1 MADVE
6 GLVEAKKVQDY
17 GVGRSAGFHLKG
29 SDHLD
34 WGMKNRLSRI
44 IKPDTGRT
52 VMLAVDHGY
61 FQGPTSGLEVMEQ
74 TLEPLIPYAD
84 CLMLTRGILR
94 SSVPAG
100 CQVPIVLRVSGGQSV
115 LTELSN
121 ETWNVSVEEC
131 IRLNVAGMAFSIYLG
146 APHEH
151 QTLVAFS
158 DLVDAGYA
166 SGIPVL
172 AVTAVGREMARDAR
186 YLSLASRLAAEMGAN
201 FVKTYYCE
209 DFTRVTGTCPVPIV
223 MAGGKKLPE
232 LEALT
237 MAHNAISEGAVGV
250 DMGRNIFQSDC
261 PVGMIKAVRAVV
273 HHNDKPKVALK
284 IYEDEKKTLKLTRAA
299 SPRPKSKARK

>member
-6 GLVEAKKVQDY
+6 GLVEARNVKV
-17 GVGRSAGFHLKG
+17 SASGGASGFHLKG

-34 WGMKNRLSRI
+34 WGMKNRMSRI

-61 FQGPTSGLEVMEQ
+61 FQGPTSGLEVMEE
-74 TLEPLIPYAD
+74 TLKPLIPYAD

-94 SSVPAG
+94 TSVPPG
-100 CQVPIVLRVSGGQSV
+100 SQVPIVLRVSGGNSV
-115 LTELSN
+115 LGDELSN
-121 ETWNVSVEEC
+121 ETWNVAVEDC
-131 IRLNVAGMAFSIYLG
+131 IRLNASGMALSMYVG
-146 APHEH
+146 SPYEH

-158 DLVDAGYA
+158 KLIDAGCSA
-166 SGIPVL
+166 GIPVL

-186 YLSLASRLAAEMGAN
+186 YLSLASRMAAEMGAH

-209 DFTRVTGTCPVPIV
+209 DFERVTTTCPVPIV

-232 LEALT
+232 MDALI
-237 MAHNAISEGAVGV
+237 MAHNAVSEGAVGV

-273 HHNDKPKVALK
+273 HQNEKPQIAIQIYEEEKRTAKVA
-284 IYEDEKKTLKLTRAA
+284 
-299 SPRPKSKARK
+299 